1 MASAHG
7 IYVMQRFRWN
17 ASNALFMDREP
28 MCIEEVWASIQ
39 QVGTSSLGPGLM
51 GETHRR
57 MCALGTGE
65 GHTPESPHNIPRW
78 VAVHARKDFSM
89 ETRRGNI
96 WSVCAINQWTIWGRS
111 KNSRVTIIQVGVGQ
125 RLTMKVFIWTACY
138 STLKNVSPTTLLDIS
153 SVLLSKQTEE
163 HAPNNEYTLRLEY
176 RQ

>member
-1 MASAHG
+1 MASSHG

-89 ETRRGNI
+89 ETSPPALMFGQAAKDPPSPFLLKSNHSLKHWGEQLLRRH
-96 WSVCAINQWTIWGRS
+96 SVTGLDFDFVC
-111 KNSRVTIIQVGVGQ
+111 
-125 RLTMKVFIWTACY
+125 
-138 STLKNVSPTTLLDIS
+138 LLIGCFAKCP
-153 SVLLSKQTEE
+153 V
-163 HAPNNEYTLRLEY
+163 Y
-176 RQ
+176 